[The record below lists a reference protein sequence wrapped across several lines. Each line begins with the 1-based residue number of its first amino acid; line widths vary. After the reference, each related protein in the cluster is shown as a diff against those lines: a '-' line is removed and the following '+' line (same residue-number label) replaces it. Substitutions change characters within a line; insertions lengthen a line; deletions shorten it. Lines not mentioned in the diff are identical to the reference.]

1 MEALDRQLAANLAA
15 NLEAER
21 LYKARAEA
29 DVEKVA
35 AARAEE
41 VREVEK
47 VVSRVVIVGGG
58 CAGVFT
64 AKALK
69 GAISKGILEVT
80 LVTPTEYV
88 EWHGGHI
95 RGLAVPKEADRSF
108 APSVVACVKGA
119 KVVQGKAI
127 SVTSDAIIVAS
138 RGQSEPVTVP
148 YDLLVIATGGR
159 YANPT
164 TAFLKSP
171 EVRSRCSIAAGLPHP
186 SRLADNTPLIS
197 SASERDGVQGAR
209 RGDAGQELRPCFG
222 ENGDNRRGRGHRD
235 RAGVRHL
242 PLLSTD

>member
-1 MEALDRQLAANLAA
+1 MTHI
-15 NLEAER
+15 
-21 LYKARAEA
+21 
-29 DVEKVA
+29 
-35 AARAEE
+35 
-41 VREVEK
+41 
-47 VVSRVVIVGGG
+47 VIVGGG
-58 CAGVFT
+58 CGGVFT
-64 AKALK
+64 AKGLK
-69 GAISKGILEVT
+69 GAIGKGIVEVT
-80 LVTPTEYV
+80 LVTPSEFV
-88 EWHGGHI
+88 EWPSGNL
-95 RGLAVPKEADRSF
+95 RGLTVPKEADRAF
-108 APSVVACVKGA
+108 APSVVDCVKGA
-119 KVVQGKAI
+119 TVVQGKAI
-127 SVTSDAIIVAS
+127 SVTSDAVIVAS

-171 EVRSRCSIAAGLPHP
+171 EVRSRCSIAAGLPLP
-186 SRLADNTPLIS
+186 SRLADNTPRIS